1 MKRRVLILKPR
12 LDLPFKRFGLK
23 VAGKQIEPI
32 RVHWQNFVDKLHEY
46 HVMRHDKVVIVEEER
61 WKFNNLLIDYY
72 APDIAYIPHTD
83 KKTFMGQDE
92 NDVCRYYMQTVF
104 PWLFTIDK
112 EGWGGNASHA
122 KAGWEV
128 APDEDRTFNLFR
140 ERAYRGESKFE
151 QPTGNFVNNI
161 GDYIFVPLQLPHDE
175 TIRYHSNLK
184 VITWAVKLMDWTY
197 ENRINLVFKNHPAN
211 PGSLEDVRQFSK
223 RMDNCYFIDHEVNI
237 HSLFKQAKAVYVI
250 NSGSAKEAM
259 LHDVPIVRF
268 GRADYNFAVVEG
280 DIKDL
285 DRTWQK
291 VLNLSTDTMKENYRT
306 FYNWFI
312 NRICYDSTNIGSF
325 LKLR

>member
-23 VAGKQIEPI
+23 IPNKNIEPI

-46 HVMRHDKVVIVEEER
+46 HVMRHDRVIVVEEER
-61 WKFNNLLIDYY
+61 WKFNNMLLDYY
-72 APDIAYIPHTD
+72 APDVAYIPHTD
-83 KKTFMGQDE
+83 KKNFLGGK
-92 NDVCRYYMQTVF
+92 VSKYYMQTVF
-104 PWLFTIDK
+104 PWLFTIDN
-112 EGWGGNASHA
+112 EGWGGNASHSTM
-122 KAGWEV
+122 GWEV
-128 APDEDRTFNLFR
+128 APDEDRTFELFR
-140 ERAYRGESKFE
+140 ERALRGESKFD
-151 QPTGNFVNNI
+151 QPQKEFVNNI
-161 GDYIFVPLQLPHDE
+161 GEFIFVPLQLPHDE

-184 VITWAVKLMDWTY
+184 VISWAVKIMDWSY
-197 ENRINLVFKNHPAN
+197 ENRINVIFKNHPIN
-211 PGSLEDVRQFSK
+211 PQSLEDVRLFAK
-223 RMDNCYFIDHEVNI
+223 RMDNCYFIDHDVNI
-237 HSLFKQAKAVYVI
+237 HSLFKQAKAVFVI

-268 GRADYNFAVVEG
+268 GRADYNHAVIEG

-285 DRTWQK
+285 DRTWKK
-291 VLNLSTDTMKENYRT
+291 VQNQPNGIMKENYRT

>member
-12 LDLPFKRFGLK
+12 LDLPFKRFGLNIPNK
-23 VAGKQIEPI
+23 NIIPI

-46 HVMRHDKVVIVEEER
+46 HTMRHDRVVVIEEEK
-61 WKFNNLLIDYY
+61 WKLSNLLLDYY

-83 KKTFMGQDE
+83 KKTFMGIDE

-122 KAGWEV
+122 KSGWEV
-128 APDEDRTFNLFR
+128 APDEDRTYNLFK
-140 ERAYRGESKFE
+140 ERADRGESKFD
-151 QPTGNFVNNI
+151 QPTGKFVNNI

-184 VITWAVKLMDWTY
+184 VITWAVKLMDWSY
-197 ENRINLVFKNHPAN
+197 ENKINLVFKNHPAN
-211 PGSLEDVRQFSK
+211 PASLEDVRQFTK
-223 RMDNCYFIDHEVNI
+223 RMDNCYFIDHEINI

-268 GRADYNFAVVEG
+268 GRADYNFAVIEG
-280 DIKDL
+280 DINDL

-291 VLNLSTDTMKENYRT
+291 VLNQSTDTMKENYRT

>member
-12 LDLPFKRFGLK
+12 LDLPFKRFGLNIPNK
-23 VAGKQIEPI
+23 NIIPI

-46 HVMRHDKVVIVEEER
+46 HTLRHDRVVVIEEEK
-61 WKFNNLLIDYY
+61 WKLSNLLLDYY

-83 KKTFMGQDE
+83 KKTFMGIDE

-122 KAGWEV
+122 KSGWEV
-128 APDEDRTFNLFR
+128 APDEDRTYNLFK
-140 ERAYRGESKFE
+140 ERADRGESKFD
-151 QPTGNFVNNI
+151 QPTGKFVNNI

-184 VITWAVKLMDWTY
+184 VITWAVKLMDWSY
-197 ENRINLVFKNHPAN
+197 ENKINLVFKNHPAN
-211 PGSLEDVRQFSK
+211 PASLEDVRQFTK
-223 RMDNCYFIDHEVNI
+223 RMDNCYFIDHEINI

-268 GRADYNFAVVEG
+268 GRADYNFAVIEG
-280 DIKDL
+280 DINDL

-291 VLNLSTDTMKENYRT
+291 VLNQSTDTMKENYRT